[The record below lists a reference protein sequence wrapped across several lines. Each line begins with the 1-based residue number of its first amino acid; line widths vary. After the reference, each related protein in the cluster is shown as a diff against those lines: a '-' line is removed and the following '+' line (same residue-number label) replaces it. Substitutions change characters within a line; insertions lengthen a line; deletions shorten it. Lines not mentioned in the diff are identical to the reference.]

1 MSVSLV
7 FLERF
12 TTHRGDLMVRNS
24 QNFSPCEFKLESL
37 SIDIYH
43 YCADSS
49 MPQLNQVLVG
59 QRNDHTCEYLFSLI
73 KIIIIIIKVA
83 IRIDHVEMNSIS

>member
-7 FLERF
+7 FFERF
-12 TTHRGDLMVRNS
+12 TTRRGDLMVRNS
-24 QNFSPCEFKLESL
+24 QSFSPCEFKVEGS

-59 QRNDHTCEYLFSLI
+59 RRNDHTCECLFSLI
-73 KIIIIIIKVA
+73 KIIIIIKVA